1 VRTTRVW
8 RRLFGVEHAVIES
21 VDHCSAL
28 PSQASTLSSSP
39 SWQGP
44 VTRGRRLAPTRP
56 RRRRCRAADPPG
68 GGPPTAKTGSPS
80 ACTART
86 PTSPNEEPPVPFRD
100 ARFQFYPRAF
110 TSVQGR
116 ADVAVRDGCNPR
128 GLPHAAD

>member
-1 VRTTRVW
+1 MTTTAP
-8 RRLFGVEHAVIES
+8 G
-21 VDHCSAL
+21 
-28 PSQASTLSSSP
+28 
-39 SWQGP
+39 QGP

-56 RRRRCRAADPPG
+56 RRRRCRASRPTRRRSSDCQDRLTECVHRAHADI
-68 GGPPTAKTGSPS
+68 TER
-80 ACTART
+80 RT
-86 PTSPNEEPPVPFRD
+86 PVPFRD